1 MDDNNSCRTCT
12 SWIHTP
18 PNGAPNNGPGNDQQ
32 QNNNNNHVPNNNF
45 IDDLPM
51 HICFPT
57 VTWSDGFIRSYVR
70 QRTVHNN

>member
-32 QNNNNNHVPNNNF
+32 QNNNNNHVPNNF
-45 IDDLPM
+45 IEVSM
-51 HICFPT
+51 HLLST
-57 VTWSDGFIRSYVR
+57 VGVTWSDGFIRSYVR